1 MNLTTANRRSFLRR
15 AACVPALSLPGAL
28 KLTAAPPPAHPQPAP
43 VSTFSIVAFD
53 ERTGDLGVAVQSRF
67 FGVGTVVPWARAKVG
82 AVATQSYANITYG
95 PAGLDLLAAG
105 TAPEDALQRLTGP
118 DENRAK
124 RQAAI
129 IDAAGAA
136 AVHSGSECL
145 PWFGHLQ
152 GRHFSAQGNLLTGED
167 VVAAMAEAFDE
178 ARKSEK
184 DGLGHW
190 LVAALAA
197 GQEAGGDRRGQQ
209 SAALLVVRE
218 NGGYD
223 RANDRFIDLRVEDY
237 PLPIREL
244 SRLLDVHRRFYA
256 AAHEHPPRR

>member
-1 MNLTTANRRSFLRR
+1 MITPQTNRRSFLRR
-15 AACVPALSLPGAL
+15 AACVPALGLPGG
-28 KLTAAPPPAHPQPAP
+28 AAIAAATPHGQHEPLP

-67 FGVGTVVPWARAKVG
+67 FGVGTVVPWARANVG
-82 AVATQSYANITYG
+82 AVATQSYANVRYG

-105 TAPEDALQRLTGP
+105 SAPEEALEQMTGP
-118 DENRAK
+118 DEGRAK

-129 IDAAGAA
+129 VDASGRTAA
-136 AVHSGSECL
+136 HSGSECL
-145 PWFGHLQ
+145 PWFGDIE
-152 GRHFSAQGNLLTGED
+152 GRHFSVQGNLLTGED
-167 VVAAMAEAFDE
+167 VVTAMAAAFE
-178 ARKSEK
+178 KARKSEQ

-190 LVAALAA
+190 LVASLAA

-244 SRLLDVHRRFYA
+244 ARLLDLHRRFYA
-256 AAHEHPPRR
+256 SAHEHPPRR